1 MTLNNAVAIRISGLL
16 EKHKITQYRLVVD
29 SGLTH
34 SAMRYI
40 MSNAK
45 KDVRLSTIAK
55 IATVFKM
62 SLDEFFNDK
71 VFNLE
76 SIDLD

>member
-1 MTLNNAVAIRISGLL
+1 MTLNKAVARRISDLL
-16 EKHKITQYRLVVD
+16 AKHNMTQYRLVVD

-40 MSNAK
+40 MNDTK

-55 IATVFKM
+55 IISVFNM
-62 SLDEFFNDK
+62 TLEEFFNDK
-71 VFNLE
+71 VFNME
-76 SIDLD
+76 NIEIE

>member
-1 MTLNNAVAIRISGLL
+1 MTLNNAVAIRIGGLL

-55 IATVFKM
+55 IATVFNM
-62 SLDEFFNDK
+62 TLEEFFNDK

-76 SIDLD
+76 GIDLD

>member
-1 MTLNNAVAIRISGLL
+1 MTLNAAVARRVAGLL
-16 EKHKITQYRLVVD
+16 EKHGITQYRLVVD

-40 MSNAK
+40 MSDAK

-55 IATVFKM
+55 ICTVFNM
-62 SLDEFFNDK
+62 TLDEFFNDK

-76 SIDLD
+76 NIDFD